1 MATSGPESL
10 ASLQLL
16 LAACRDGR
24 EGYRAAAR
32 TVRSIELK
40 RVLARLSDERGENIR
55 ELEQEIEKLGA
66 RGITHGTLAGTL
78 HRAWIGLSRV
88 LRGGSD
94 EVLLREVDRGESS
107 TLLHYEEELAR
118 ESSEPMRPLIERQ
131 MMRVDAARS
140 EVRRWVERV
149 AQPS

>member
-1 MATSGPESL
+1 MATGGPDSL

-32 TVRSIELK
+32 TVRSVELK

-66 RGITHGTLAGTL
+66 HGVTHGTLAGTL
-78 HRAWIGLSRV
+78 HRAWIGLSSV

-94 EVLLREVDRGESS
+94 AVLLKEVDRGETS

-118 ESSEPMRPLIERQ
+118 DANEAVRPLLEKQ
-131 MMRVDAARS
+131 MMRVDAARTD
-140 EVRRWVERV
+140 VRRWAERV
-149 AQPS
+149 SA